1 MTRANQPRLEEFL
14 LSLEKE
20 GVGELAGR
28 AVGFTRR
35 PHVDD

>member
-1 MTRANQPRLEEFL
+1 MAWGHRPQLEEFL

-20 GVGELAGR
+20 GVNELAGR
-28 AVGFTRR
+28 AVGFTGR